1 MLERLFRVSGQ
12 DENDDVRAFYTND
25 RQRAEEM
32 RARME
37 QDLERVELI
46 GGYVVN
52 VGYSAGQQWE
62 YHGTAEEAFERARDL
77 EQRGGKGVFV
87 ENCAGRTLPF
97 RT

>member
-1 MLERLFRVSGQ
+1 MLDRLFKVSGW
-12 DENDDVRAFYTND
+12 DENDDVHAFYTND

-32 RARME
+32 RAQMG
-37 QDLERVELI
+37 QNLQRVELI

-62 YHGTAEEAFERARDL
+62 YHGTAEEACRAARDM
-77 EQRGGKGVFV
+77 EQRGGKQVFV
-87 ENCAGRTLPF
+87 EDFNGRSIPF